1 MTVGQHVRAARLARK
16 ETLQACSDRLNVGLN
31 YLSDVEHGRR
41 KISYATAARWA
52 RVLGASQVD
61 FVGAALQ
68 ADLDANGIGLKV
80 RVE

>member
-16 ETLQACSDRLNVGLN
+16 ETLDRCSERLGVGLN

-52 RVLGASQVD
+52 RALGAVEAD

-68 ADLDANGIGLKV
+68 ADLDANGIALKV